1 MPESRLEQLF
11 NSYINNNITDAE
23 EEELMGLLAQ
33 AENEPD
39 VQELID
45 RVIKN
50 TGPEVR
56 MDAPASAAIL
66 QSILQKDKSNIVPIT
81 GRKAVSISWA
91 AAAVVV
97 LLTGAAAYWVLTEK
111 QDGQAK
117 LAATVKKEN
126 PILPGGN
133 KAVLTTSA
141 GNTIVLDT
149 AKNGALIQTGATRI
163 SKQNGLLVYN
173 AGASHPAGIPVTYNT
188 LTTPRG
194 GQYQVLLPDGTKVWL
209 NAASSLY
216 FPSAFEGDN
225 RQVVLTGE
233 AYFEVTRNKEK
244 PFIVM
249 VGGIRVNVLGT
260 HFNVNAYPEE
270 KAVKTTLLEGSVR
283 INKGNITG
291 LLKPGQQGILDND
304 KTVVTV
310 SNADIEEVMA
320 WKNGLFQFDGAD
332 ITTIMEEIARW
343 YDVDVAYPGK
353 VPMHRFQGKISREA
367 QLSDVLRILEL
378 SNVKFTVT
386 GKKIIVQ

>member
-1 MPESRLEQLF
+1 MAEQDLDDPDVDAILEQMGGEAVAQRMRPDPLG
-11 NSYINNNITDAE
+11 DARHARR
-23 EEELMGLLAQ
+23 LGGDAVDLSVA
-33 AENEPD
+33 
-39 VQELID
+39 D
-45 RVIKN
+45 R
-50 TGPEVR
+50 
-56 MDAPASAAIL
+56 L
-66 QSILQKDKSNIVPIT
+66 
-81 GRKAVSISWA
+81 
-91 AAAVVV
+91 
-97 LLTGAAAYWVLTEK
+97 
-111 QDGQAK
+111 
-117 LAATVKKEN
+117 
-126 PILPGGN
+126 
-133 KAVLTTSA
+133 
-141 GNTIVLDT
+141 
-149 AKNGALIQTGATRI
+149 
-163 SKQNGLLVYN
+163 
-173 AGASHPAGIPVTYNT
+173 
-188 LTTPRG
+188 
-194 GQYQVLLPDGTKVWL
+194 
-209 NAASSLY
+209 
-216 FPSAFEGDN
+216 
-225 RQVVLTGE
+225 QVVLTGE